1 MIYTPVFHPD
11 AEKEFHEAIVRYES
25 ESEGLG
31 TRFSNEILRVLRL
44 VLQNPLICQITNRR
58 YREAVVETFP
68 YIIVYRIDDDVIFI
82 SSIFHTSRNPKKKY
96 RK

>member
-1 MIYTPVFHPD
+1 MIYTPVFHLD
-11 AEKEFHEAIVRYES
+11 AEKEFHEAIVHYES

-31 TRFSNEILRVLRL
+31 IRFSYEILRVLRL
-44 VLQNPLICQITNRR
+44 VSQNPLICQITNRR